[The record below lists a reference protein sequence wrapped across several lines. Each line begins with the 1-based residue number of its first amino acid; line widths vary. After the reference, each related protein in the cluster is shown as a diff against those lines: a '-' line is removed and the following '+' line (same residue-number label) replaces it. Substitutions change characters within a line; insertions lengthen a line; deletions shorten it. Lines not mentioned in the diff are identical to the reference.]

1 MVPIEIQER
10 PNIKSVYTCSNCER
24 ALFDGDDDHP
34 RWNFCPMC
42 GQEIEWDKSAKVVW
56 EEKNCNVCGG
66 WLVKRHPAGFWYA
79 SSDYIGMDTC
89 YTCWLEEC
97 LATNCLGCKRGN
109 YPDCKWILSCSKS
122 PSDRYESSTTSN
134 DSLSAIRLVG
144 MRRMRER
151 SYSKH
156 N

>member
-1 MVPIEIQER
+1 MVPIENQER
-10 PNIKSVYTCSNCER
+10 PNIKSVYTCSNCEK

-109 YPDCKWILSCSKS
+109 YPDCK
-122 PSDRYESSTTSN
+122 
-134 DSLSAIRLVG
+134 
-144 MRRMRER
+144 
-151 SYSKH
+151 
-156 N
+156 